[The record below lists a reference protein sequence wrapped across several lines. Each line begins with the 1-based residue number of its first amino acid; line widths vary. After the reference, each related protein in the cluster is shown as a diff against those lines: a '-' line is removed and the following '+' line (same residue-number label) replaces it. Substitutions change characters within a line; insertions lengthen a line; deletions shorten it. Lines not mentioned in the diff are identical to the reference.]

1 MCSLEFELLS
11 EVSGSATAAKMK
23 VMEVMV
29 DVGGGEALRRRRG
42 IDMTFRIIKHN
53 FVGISRKYCGVG
65 RILLEAIKTSGHSH
79 KDIFSSKNQTNNS
92 N

>member
-29 DVGGGEALRRRRG
+29 DVGGGEAR
-42 IDMTFRIIKHN
+42 
-53 FVGISRKYCGVG
+53 
-65 RILLEAIKTSGHSH
+65 EAEERNRH
-79 KDIFSSKNQTNNS
+79 DL
-92 N
+92 